1 MLKRLA
7 APLSLALAL
16 AAAAD
21 ARASEFIPD
30 LGAPVV
36 LTSQTQFKIV
46 LKEQARVEIP
56 ATVVFNV
63 TDVAVATP
71 QEGTALIK
79 ATNVVVLPNHRL
91 RIAIAPL
98 ANAFVDQTGQ
108 SSWAASKISWARVAQ
123 TNGNARAGTFSNAG
137 IYKTI
142 LTCQRHVSACQGTYK
157 FTLGADP
164 AQTMAG
170 QHILYGSYRVS
181 SI

>member
-1 MLKRLA
+1 MPKALA
-7 APLSLALAL
+7 ATLSLAFAL
-16 AAAAD
+16 AATAD

-36 LTSQTQFKIV
+36 LTSQTQLKIV

-63 TDVAVATP
+63 TDVAVDTP

-79 ATNVVVLPNHRL
+79 ASNIVALPNHRL
-91 RIAIAPL
+91 RVAIAPL
-98 ANAFVDQTGQ
+98 ANSFVDQTGLA
-108 SSWAASKISWARVAQ
+108 SWAASKISWAKVTQ
-123 TNGNARAGTFSNAG
+123 TNGTARAGVFTTAG
-137 IYKTI
+137 TYKTI
-142 LTCQRHVSACQGTYK
+142 LTCNRHVSSCQGTYK
-157 FTLGADP
+157 FTLGAD
-164 AQTMAG
+164 ATQKMAG